1 MAQAMQE
8 GFVLLW
14 LRVHVLLVFFGGFS
28 VMAKVKTVDD
38 LLAEQAVRKAV
49 TCYSR
54 GADRCDVEL
63 LKSAFHDDAEVKYGS
78 YDGHYAEFCDNVV
91 AGHMAMNYT
100 THTVM
105 NEYYEIDAASG
116 SGVGEVY
123 VLAFLSMSQAGDV
136 MAVEN
141 YKESESD
148 GGFEYVVAGRYVDR
162 YVCREGDWRIVMRQ
176 YIIDWS
182 RTAQFTGDDPNELFA
197 SLTYKGTQDRS
208 DVSYPILEN

>member
-1 MAQAMQE
+1 
-8 GFVLLW
+8 
-14 LRVHVLLVFFGGFS
+14 
-28 VMAKVKTVDD
+28 MAKTKSVDD

-63 LKSAFHDDAEVKYGS
+63 LKSAFHDDAEVRYGS
-78 YDGHYAEFCDNVV
+78 YDGHYAEFCENVV
-91 AGHMAMNYT
+91 AGHFAMNYT
-100 THTVM
+100 THTVL
-105 NEYYEIDAASG
+105 NEYYDIDAAADK
-116 SGVGEVY
+116 GVGEIY
-123 VLAFLSMSQAGDV
+123 VLAFLSMSQDGDV

-162 YVCREGDWRIVMRQ
+162 YECREGDWRIVMRQ

-182 RTAQFTGDDPNELFA
+182 RTSEFTGGDPNALFT
-197 SLTYKGTQDRS
+197 SLTYKGMQDRT
-208 DVSYPILEN
+208 DASYEVLRK